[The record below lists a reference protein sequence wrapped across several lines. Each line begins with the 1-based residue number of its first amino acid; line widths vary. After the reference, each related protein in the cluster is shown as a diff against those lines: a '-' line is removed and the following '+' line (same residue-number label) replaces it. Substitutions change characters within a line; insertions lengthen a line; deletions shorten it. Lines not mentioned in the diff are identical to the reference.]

1 MEILTTSR
9 DFTAKEIYNMTQDKA
24 VLSVKN
30 VPTGTILHVNGYVT
44 FEDTDKDGE
53 KFEILSIIGTNDDG
67 EVTVWAC
74 QSATFK
80 RSFMDI
86 VEIITQSGGNLDDGL
101 DIQKLDGES
110 KSGRAYV
117 DCRWA

>member
-1 MEILTTSR
+1 MKILTTSR
-9 DFTAKEIYNMTQDKA
+9 EFTAKEIYNMTQDNA

-30 VPTGTILHVNGYVT
+30 VPTNSILHVNGYVT
-44 FEDTDKDGE
+44 FEDVDKDGDAT
-53 KFEILSIIGTNDDG
+53 EILSMIGTNVDG
-67 EVTVWAC
+67 EIEVWAC

-86 VEIITQSGGNLDDGL
+86 VEILTQSGGNLEDGI

-110 KSGRAYV
+110 NSGRAYV
-117 DCRWA
+117 YCRWA